1 MKWWILS
8 AQKQRS
14 TPVKKISKQAK
25 GNLLNALT
33 ILCVLGIVLYLSA
46 SSGDLGDAWATLLS
60 ADVKWILAALGS
72 WVVFTIFEGMGM
84 HVFIRWNKIKIKLSS
99 SILVGLIGTFYSSV
113 TPAATGGQ
121 PMQVFAFKKRGV
133 PAGISSSGL
142 AIKFFTFQTA
152 LLITTAVMW
161 ILHAD
166 MVQPCIEKGKA
177 LVILGL
183 CLNSFSVVAVL
194 LLAIN
199 RNIVRWIITLLIQL
213 GSALRIVKDVAGTSS
228 KAEAALEDF
237 SSSVDMVT
245 HHPKQLFKLI
255 LLAVPQV
262 LGLMSIVYC
271 VYRALGL
278 DTFSYFEILTLQL
291 LLYLGASF
299 IPTPGA
305 SGAQEGG
312 FYIFFQHVFPSQ
324 GLLWGALLLWRFFTY
339 YLNLIAGFI
348 AVLIDGTHSM
358 RKIKKQKKNAP
369 DSSSSP
375 PTPKGDMFLA
385 QNDSG
390 SPESA
395 DSQTESIQ

>member
-1 MKWWILS
+1 M
-8 AQKQRS
+8 
-14 TPVKKISKQAK
+14 SKQAK
-25 GNLLNALT
+25 GNLLNALVIVCT
-33 ILCVLGIVLYLSA
+33 LGVVLYLSA
-46 SSGDLGDAWATLLS
+46 SGGDLGDAWNTLLS
-60 ADVKWILAALGS
+60 ANPKWILAAFGS
-72 WVVFTIFEGMGM
+72 WIIFTVFEGMGM
-84 HVFIRWNKIKIKLSS
+84 HVFIRWNKIRIKLSS

-121 PMQVFAFKKRGV
+121 PMQVFSFKKRGV
-133 PAGISSSGL
+133 PPGISSSGL
-142 AIKFFTFQTA
+142 AIKFFSFQTA
-152 LLITTAVMW
+152 LLLTTAVMW

-177 LVILGL
+177 FVILGL
-183 CLNSFSVVAVL
+183 CLNSISVVAVL

-199 RNIVRWIITLLIQL
+199 RNIVRWIITLLIHL
-213 GSALRIVKDVAGTSS
+213 GSALRIVKDVAGASS
-228 KAEAALEDF
+228 KAEAAMEDF

-278 DTFSYFEILTLQL
+278 DTYSYFEILTLQL
-291 LLYLGASF
+291 LLYIGASF
-299 IPTPGA
+299 TPLPGA

-312 FYIFFQHVFPSQ
+312 FYIFFQHVFPASK
-324 GLLWGALLLWRFFTY
+324 LVGALLLWRFFTY
-339 YLNLIAGFI
+339 YFNLIVGFI

-375 PTPKGDMFLA
+375 PTPKGDMSLA
-385 QNDSG
+385 QDNSG

-395 DSQTESIQ
+395 DS